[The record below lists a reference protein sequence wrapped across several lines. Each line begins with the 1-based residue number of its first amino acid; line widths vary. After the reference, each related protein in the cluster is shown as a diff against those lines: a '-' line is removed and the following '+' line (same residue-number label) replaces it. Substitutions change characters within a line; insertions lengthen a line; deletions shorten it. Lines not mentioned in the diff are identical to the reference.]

1 MFIPASEL
9 DGFIKETG
17 LRQKD
22 LADKISAVLRRPF
35 HANNITNYLTG
46 RAIPLTIQ
54 HAMVTVLSDLT
65 EDQEIWAKYREKK
78 IPLFMPACHP
88 PYGWVG
94 VHNGYPSF
102 MLRMKVKSE
111 PSSETEYKF
120 SILPEEVIPLNTDLT
135 ESDIITHHKHRVQA
149 TFFKTSN
156 LMDKVVRDK
165 ATAMIRDLQEQQ
177 RAIMADIHNLKPDGD
192 INDWYFLHSLL
203 GHCEPVHP
211 QEHEPAGARAGH
223 PQNS

>member
-65 EDQEIWAKYREKK
+65 DDQEIWAKYREKK
-78 IPLFMPACHP
+78 IPLFMLACHP

-102 MLRMKVKSE
+102 MLRMTVNSE
-111 PSSETEYKF
+111 PSSATEYNF
-120 SILPEEVIPLNTDLT
+120 RILPEEVIPLNTELT
-135 ESDIITHHKHRVQA
+135 ESDIFTHHKHRVQS
-149 TFFKTSN
+149 TFFATRDM
-156 LMDKVVRDK
+156 MDKVVRDR
-165 ATAMIRDLQEQQ
+165 ATSMIRDLLEQQ
-177 RAIMADIHNLKPDGD
+177 KTIMADIHNLKTDGD
-192 INDWYFLHSLL
+192 TN
-203 GHCEPVHP
+203 
-211 QEHEPAGARAGH
+211 A
-223 PQNS
+223 